1 MARKKSSTSRK
12 RSTGRKTTR
21 KSTTRKPS
29 GRRSTTRKSTGRKP
43 SSRSTAKKTTR
54 RRSTL
59 SLDRKLDIAGVIMA
73 GIGMLSLF
81 GMFSA
86 TKGGLM
92 LRWLNFLVDLFGWG
106 GYILPIALFFVGL
119 WLIMR
124 NFEQMPQLSIERA
137 VGIIL
142 LFVCAITGLQFI
154 VIMINRSGIILLGS
168 EGTGG
173 GIVGGL
179 FFTVLEKWLGLAGT
193 GVLLFAWY
201 VLAMVI
207 TFDMTVWELFRWVR
221 PLGESMRS
229 GLGMFA
235 KGGRS
240 LSQKLVRAPKP
251 ELPDAV
257 QQGEVT
263 PQLATAPKYP
273 PAVPA
278 LDEEIAHAHEWVLPT
293 IDFTLDASTDIPIN
307 DEYDRQRAQIIEE
320 SLESFGAPS
329 KVIEINRGP
338 TITQFGVEPD
348 FIESRAGRKRVR
360 VNKIAAL
367 ADDLALALAATRVRV
382 EAPVPGKGFVGIEV
396 PNAEVAL
403 VSLRDSITNEAF
415 RRLEGRPLRFALGQD
430 VSGNSVAADLAAMP
444 HLLIAG
450 TTGSGKS
457 VCVNS
462 IIASFLMHNTPDE
475 LRLIMVDPKRV
486 ELTGYDGVPHLLA
499 PVVVELERVV
509 GALQWVTREMDQR
522 YEKFA
527 DLGARNLVD
536 YNTKAETQ
544 GARKLPY
551 LVVIIDELADLMMLA
566 PDETERTIT
575 RMAQLARATGIHMV
589 IATQRPS
596 VDVVTGLIKAN
607 FPARVAFATASGTD
621 SRVILDQP
629 GAERL
634 LGRGDMLFMAPDAPA
649 PVRMQ
654 GVFVSDFEILRIV
667 QYWRDQHGYV
677 PPTSVAT
684 AAGGHPDGVPRN
696 IPLKQMEFWDK
707 EKMKSEENRDP
718 LYDEAVDMIR
728 RKGRAS
734 ISMLQRGLRIGY
746 TRAARLIDSFEQ
758 DGIIGDSTGTSAPRE
773 VLDYG
778 AAAPPVDQD

>member
-1 MARKKSSTSRK
+1 MARKKTSSSRK
-12 RSTGRKTTR
+12 RTTR
-21 KSTTRKPS
+21 KSTARKSSSGKSATRKNS
-29 GRRSTTRKSTGRKP
+29 ARKP
-43 SSRSTAKKTTR
+43 AGKPTASRKPRK
-54 RRSTL
+54 STL
-59 SLDRKLDIAGVIMA
+59 SLDRKLDITGVIMA
-73 GIGMLSLF
+73 VIGLLSLF
-81 GMFSA
+81 GMLST
-86 TKGGLM
+86 TKGVWMG
-92 LRWLNFLVDLFGWG
+92 RWLGFLLDLFGWG
-106 GYILPIALFFVGL
+106 GYVLPIGVFLVGL

-124 NFEQMPQLSIERA
+124 NFERLPQFSLERA
-137 VGIIL
+137 VGIFL
-142 LFVCAITGLQFI
+142 LFACLLTGLQFL
-154 VIMINRSGIILLGS
+154 VILINKSGFFVLPTEGS
-168 EGTGG
+168 GG
-173 GIVGGL
+173 GYVGGI
-179 FFTVLEKWLGLAGT
+179 FFNLLENWLGLGGT
-193 GVLLFAWY
+193 AVILLAWFI
-201 VLAMVI
+201 LAMVI
-207 TFDMTVWELFRWVR
+207 TFDMTVWELFRWVT
-221 PLGESMRS
+221 PLGASLRS
-229 GLGMFA
+229 SLNMFTQ
-235 KGGRS
+235 GGRS
-240 LSQKLVRAPKP
+240 LSQKLPRSPRQ
-251 ELPDAV
+251 ETPDSVAR
-257 QQGEVT
+257 GEAT
-263 PQLATAPKYP
+263 PQLAATPQDSSV
-273 PAVPA
+273 VPA
-278 LDEEIAHAHEWVLPT
+278 LDEEVILAHEWVLPA
-293 IDFTLDASTDIPIN
+293 IDFTLDASSEVPVN
-307 DEYDRQRAQIIEE
+307 DEFDRQRAQIIEE
-320 SLESFGAPS
+320 SLESFGAPGR
-329 KVIEINRGP
+329 VVEINRGP

-396 PNAEVAL
+396 PNAQVAL
-403 VSLRDSITNEAF
+403 VSLRDGITNEAF

-430 VSGNSVAADLAAMP
+430 VSGNAVAADLAAMP

-486 ELTGYDGVPHLLA
+486 ELTGYDGIPHLLA

-536 YNTKAETQ
+536 YNTRAEAQ
-544 GARKLPY
+544 GLRKLPY

-589 IATQRPS
+589 ISTQRPS

-607 FPARVAFATASGTD
+607 FPARIAFATASGTD

-634 LGRGDMLFMAPDAPA
+634 LGRGDMLFQAPDAPA
-649 PVRMQ
+649 PVRLQ

-677 PPTSVAT
+677 PPTSVTT
-684 AAGGHPDGVPRN
+684 AAGGHPDGVSRN

-707 EKMKSEENRDP
+707 EDLKPEEDRDP
-718 LYDEAVDMIR
+718 LYDEAVDMVR

-746 TRAARLIDSFEQ
+746 TRAARLIDVMEQ
-758 DGIIGDSTGTSAPRE
+758 HGIIGGPTDGPIPRD

-778 AAAPPVDQD
+778 PAAPPVDED

>member
-1 MARKKSSTSRK
+1 MARKKSSSSRK
-12 RSTGRKTTR
+12 SSSRKKTTR
-21 KSTTRKPS
+21 KSTSRKSS
-29 GRRSTTRKSTGRKP
+29 GRRTSTRKST
-43 SSRSTAKKTTR
+43 SRSPQ
-54 RRSTL
+54 RSGI
-59 SLDRKLDIAGVIMA
+59 SLERKLDITGIVMA
-73 GIGMLSLF
+73 LVGLLTLI

-86 TKGGLM
+86 TKEGLM
-92 LRWLNFLVDLFGWG
+92 LGWLNILADLFGWG
-106 GYILPIALFFVGL
+106 GYVLPIALFFIGL
-119 WLIMR
+119 WLVMR
-124 NFEQMPQLSIERA
+124 NVERLPQFSLERA
-137 VGIIL
+137 VGIFL
-142 LFVCAITGLQFI
+142 LFACVLTGLQFL
-154 VIMINRSGIILLGS
+154 VILVNRSGFLVLGT

-173 GIVGGL
+173 GSVGGV
-179 FFTVLEKWLGLAGT
+179 FFNLLESWLGLGGT
-193 GVLLFAWY
+193 AVILLAWFI
-201 VLAMVI
+201 LAMVI
-207 TFDMTVWELFRWVR
+207 TFDMTVWELFRWLT
-221 PLGESMRS
+221 PLGVSIRS
-229 GLGMFA
+229 GFEMFVQ
-235 KGGRS
+235 GWRS
-240 LSQKLVRAPKP
+240 LTQKLARSPRQ
-251 ELPDAV
+251 EFPDSLAR
-257 QQGEVT
+257 GEVS
-263 PQLATAPKYP
+263 PGVSAASQHSPV
-273 PAVPA
+273 VPA
-278 LDEEIAHAHEWVLPT
+278 LEEEVIPAHEWVLPT
-293 IDFTLDASTDIPIN
+293 IDFTLDDSSEVPID
-307 DEYDRQRAQIIEE
+307 DEYYRQRAQIIEE
-320 SLESFGAPS
+320 SLESFGAPGR
-329 KVIEINRGP
+329 VVEINRGP

-360 VNKIAAL
+360 VNKIAGL

-396 PNAEVAL
+396 PNAEIAL
-403 VSLRDSITNEAF
+403 VSLRDGITNEAF
-415 RRLEGRPLRFALGQD
+415 KRLDGRPLRFALGQD
-430 VSGNSVAADLAAMP
+430 VSGNAVAADLAAMP

-486 ELTGYDGVPHLLA
+486 ELTGYDGIPHLLA

-536 YNTKAETQ
+536 YNTRAESQ
-544 GARKLPY
+544 GVRKLPY

-589 IATQRPS
+589 ISTQRPS

-607 FPARVAFATASGTD
+607 FPARIAFATASGTD

-634 LGRGDMLFMAPDAPA
+634 LGRGDMLFQAPDAPA

-654 GVFVSDFEILRIV
+654 GVFVSDFELLRIV

-677 PPTSVAT
+677 PPTSVTT
-684 AAGGHPDGVPRN
+684 AAGGHPDGIPRN

-707 EKMKSEENRDP
+707 DDMKPEEDRDP
-718 LYDEAVDMIR
+718 LYDEAVDMVR

-746 TRAARLIDSFEQ
+746 TRSARLIDIMEEN
-758 DGIIGDSTGTSAPRE
+758 GIIGGATGGSTPRE

-778 AAAPPVDQD
+778 PAAPPVDQD